1 MQVPKVV
8 LVVAKLH
15 PWRLVGILIYDLQLV
30 KWQKIKK
37 VAMELAKGQPQVD
50 LVMFN
55 LNSILEYQIL
65 TPAFPPLSKMTLS
78 NRTILI

>member
-15 PWRLVGILIYDLQLV
+15 LWRLVGILIYDLQLE

-37 VAMELAKGQPQVD
+37 VSMELAKGQPLVD

-78 NRTILI
+78 NRMILI